1 MFIKSL
7 ILDST
12 NKNTQWTKIYTLFYV
27 RREHKKFDRKKYK
40 NKEVRKTRSSF
51 NNKNHAKLSVLIYRW
66 FFIANLN

>member
-12 NKNTQWTKIYTLFYV
+12 NKNTQQTKIYTLFYV

-40 NKEVRKTRSSF
+40 IKRLERLEVLLIIKTMPNYLF
-51 NNKNHAKLSVLIYRW
+51 
-66 FFIANLN
+66 